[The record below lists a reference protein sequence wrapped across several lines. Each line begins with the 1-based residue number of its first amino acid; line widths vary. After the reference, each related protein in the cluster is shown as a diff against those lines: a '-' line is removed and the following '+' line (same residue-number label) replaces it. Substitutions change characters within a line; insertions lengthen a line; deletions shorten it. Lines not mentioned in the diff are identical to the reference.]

1 VFRWTGSWHT
11 VFLFVQRADGSPVD
25 DAFRARLAAFLERYR
40 MSRHD
45 VQIES
50 PRHVPLDIAF
60 AVHVAHDYLASNVR
74 KALLEAFSNVVL
86 PSGARGFFHP
96 QSWRFGQPVLL
107 SRVVATAMAVPGV
120 DWVNVT
126 DSQDGAPRF
135 RRFGAPAQ
143 SELEQGAIPIGPLE
157 IARLDNDAGRPE
169 NGRLEFFLKGAV

>member
-1 VFRWTGSWHT
+1 
-11 VFLFVQRADGSPVD
+11 
-25 DAFRARLAAFLERYR
+25 
-40 MSRHD
+40 
-45 VQIES
+45 
-50 PRHVPLDIAF
+50 
-60 AVHVAHDYLASNVR
+60 
-74 KALLEAFSNVVL
+74 
-86 PSGARGFFHP
+86 
-96 QSWRFGQPVLL
+96 
-107 SRVVATAMAVPGV
+107 MAVPGV